1 MSRIGPSIKDSLSVD
16 NFPSVSIL
24 ALRDHFT
31 SARMAPQ
38 PSFHRV
44 WTHAA
49 TVLTVTVVGSVA
61 LYNLRQSQSKPNIL
75 SEITDS
81 PNNVAFFPRIT
92 PRHEQ
97 LELLRQRGVD
107 PGAVYDLVVIGGGAT
122 GAGIALDAVTRGLK
136 VAMFERDDFSSGTS
150 SKSTKLV
157 HGGVRYLEKA
167 VKELNYEQ
175 YSLVRSALKERRHF
189 LNVAPHLTQ
198 PLPLLL
204 PIRRWLDAPYLWI
217 GTKLYDL
224 LAGAEGLHSS
234 YFLPRAKVL
243 QAFPTLD
250 ASELVGGLVY
260 YDAQHNDARTNVT
273 LAMTAVAYGATV
285 LNHAEVTRLEK
296 DAEGKVCGVHVRDRL
311 SSSDE
316 FLVRARGVINATGPF
331 ADDIHHLDEATTD
344 DIVMP
349 SSGVHLVLP
358 AWVAPKGLGLIDP
371 SSDGR
376 VIFLLPWQGKVIA
389 GTTDRA
395 CAIDHDPIPEEED
408 VNWILKEVNRTLA
421 PDVDLRRSDVLAT
434 WSGACS

>member
-1 MSRIGPSIKDSLSVD
+1 
-16 NFPSVSIL
+16 
-24 ALRDHFT
+24 
-31 SARMAPQ
+31 
-38 PSFHRV
+38 
-44 WTHAA
+44 
-49 TVLTVTVVGSVA
+49 
-61 LYNLRQSQSKPNIL
+61 
-75 SEITDS
+75 
-81 PNNVAFFPRIT
+81 
-92 PRHEQ
+92 
-97 LELLRQRGVD
+97 
-107 PGAVYDLVVIGGGAT
+107 
-122 GAGIALDAVTRGLK
+122 
-136 VAMFERDDFSSGTS
+136 MFERDDFSSGTS
-150 SKSTKLV
+150 SKSTRLV
-157 HGGVRYLEKA
+157 HGSVRYLEKA

-175 YSLVRSALKERRHF
+175 YSLVSSALKERRHF

-198 PLPLLL
+198 ALPLLL
-204 PIRRWLDAPYLWI
+204 PIRRWWDAPYLWV

-285 LNHAEVTRLEK
+285 VNHAEVTRLEK
-296 DAEGKVCGVHVRDRL
+296 DAEGKVCGVH
-311 SSSDE
+311 
-316 FLVRARGVINATGPF
+316 VRARGVINATGPF
-331 ADDIHHLDEATTD
+331 ADDIHHLDEATTNE
-344 DIVMP
+344 IVMP

-358 AWVAPKGLGLIDP
+358 AWVAPKGLGLIDR

-408 VNWILKEVNRTLA
+408 VSWILKEVNRTLA
-421 PDVDLRRSDVLAT
+421 PNVDLRYSDVLAT

>member
-1 MSRIGPSIKDSLSVD
+1 V
-16 NFPSVSIL
+16 
-24 ALRDHFT
+24 
-31 SARMAPQ
+31 
-38 PSFHRV
+38 
-44 WTHAA
+44 
-49 TVLTVTVVGSVA
+49 
-61 LYNLRQSQSKPNIL
+61 
-75 SEITDS
+75 
-81 PNNVAFFPRIT
+81 
-92 PRHEQ
+92 
-97 LELLRQRGVD
+97 
-107 PGAVYDLVVIGGGAT
+107 VYDLVVIGGGAT

-136 VAMFERDDFSSGTS
+136 VGMFERDDFSSGTS
-150 SKSTKLV
+150 SKSTRLV
-157 HGGVRYLEKA
+157 HGSVRYLEKA

-175 YSLVRSALKERRHF
+175 YSLVSSALKERRHF

-198 PLPLLL
+198 ALPLLL
-204 PIRRWLDAPYLWI
+204 PIRRWWDAPYLWV

-285 LNHAEVTRLEK
+285 VNHAEVTRLEK
-296 DAEGKVCGVHVRDRL
+296 DAEGKVCGVH
-311 SSSDE
+311 
-316 FLVRARGVINATGPF
+316 VRARGVINATGPF
-331 ADDIHHLDEATTD
+331 ADDIHHLDEATTNE
-344 DIVMP
+344 IVMP

-408 VNWILKEVNRTLA
+408 VSWILKEVNRTLA
-421 PDVDLRRSDVLAT
+421 PNVDLRYSDVLAI